1 MMNKITRNTKK
12 QIKQEM
18 KKSEGYKA
26 FLKKKKTQ
34 KYSVKFWQIF
44 LVVFFLVGWE
54 VLARV
59 GIVNTFLLSSPS
71 AIWVLFLE
79 YLKDGSIFTHIGI
92 SVWETVLGFA
102 IGTII
107 GIIVAILLWWSK
119 TFARICD
126 PFLVVLNA
134 LPKTALAPIL
144 IVWAGAGIKGIVVI
158 AVTISVVTTILS
170 AYNYFI
176 NVEEEKVQMLKSFGA
191 TKYQILTKLILPSN
205 IGNIINIVKINIGL
219 SWVGVIVGEFLV
231 SRYGIGYLI
240 VYGGQVFR
248 LDLVMMGVMVLAVC
262 AWIMYEIVNLIEKL
276 YKTKQ

>member
-1 MMNKITRNTKK
+1 MMNKIAVNKKK
-12 QIKQEM
+12 QMKQ
-18 KKSEGYKA
+18 SEGYKA
-26 FLKKKKTQ
+26 FLRQEKTQ
-34 KYSVKFWQIF
+34 KYSIKFWQIF
-44 LVVFFLVGWE
+44 FVLFFLAAWE

-59 GIVNTFLLSSPS
+59 GVINTFLLSSPS

-92 SVWETVLGFA
+92 SVWETVLGFVIGTA
-102 IGTII
+102 IG
-107 GIIVAILLWWSK
+107 IVIAICLWWSK
-119 TFARICD
+119 TFAKICD

-176 NVEEEKVQMLKSFGA
+176 NVEEEKVQMLRSFGA

-205 IGNIINIVKINIGL
+205 IGNIINIIKINIGL

-248 LDLVMMGVMVLAVC
+248 LDLVMMGVVVLAVC
-262 AWIMYEIVNLIEKL
+262 AWIMYEIINLIEKL
-276 YKTKQ
+276 YRTKR

>member
-44 LVVFFLVGWE
+44 LVIFFLVGWE